1 MSSNNQDDNNKIIAR
16 KTLVNLLGKTILT
29 RNQKRKLNKLLDDYS
44 SDNSPPPAFI
54 QMTNINTIITA

>member
-29 RNQKRKLNKLLDDYS
+29 RNQKRKLN
-44 SDNSPPPAFI
+44 
-54 QMTNINTIITA
+54 